1 MLLLCSTLGDAD
13 CRPLSAAQFHALAER
28 ARTLGSGGAD
38 PQRDLTARDLVRIGY
53 GREEAEHIERL
64 LARERALHAYLAA
77 AERHGIFPLTR
88 ISSGYPSV
96 LREQLGDRA
105 PMVLFARGERALLG
119 LPCVSI
125 VGSRQPDERT
135 RDFAR
140 RIGALAAKEGFVLC
154 SGGAEGVDTEGED
167 ACLGGGGRVIV
178 FPAGRLTDCRA
189 DARVLYLAEG
199 AYDAPFSAQRA
210 LARNRLIHALGER
223 TYAAQPRLH
232 TGGTW
237 RGCADHLRSIA
248 RPLYLLD
255 DGSEAAAALGQQG
268 ARLIGLPETLYPQ
281 PEMQLS
287 MDLL

>member
-1 MLLLCSTLGDAD
+1 M
-13 CRPLSAAQFHALAER
+13 
-28 ARTLGSGGAD
+28 
-38 PQRDLTARDLVRIGY
+38 
-53 GREEAEHIERL
+53 
-64 LARERALHAYLAA
+64 
-77 AERHGIFPLTR
+77 
-88 ISSGYPSV
+88 
-96 LREQLGDRA
+96 
-105 PMVLFARGERALLG
+105 
-119 LPCVSI
+119 
-125 VGSRQPDERT
+125 
-135 RDFAR
+135 
-140 RIGALAAKEGFVLC
+140 LC

-255 DGSEAAAALGQQG
+255 DVSEAAAALGQQG
-268 ARLIGLPETLYPQ
+268 ARLIGLP
-281 PEMQLS
+281 
-287 MDLL
+287 